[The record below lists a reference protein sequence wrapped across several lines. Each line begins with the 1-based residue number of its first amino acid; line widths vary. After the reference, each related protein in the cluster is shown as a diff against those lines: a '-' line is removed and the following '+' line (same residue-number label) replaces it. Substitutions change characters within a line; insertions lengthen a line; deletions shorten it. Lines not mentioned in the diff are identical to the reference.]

1 MGVVKRVRILDDAV
15 NTSKIAADTI
25 IAADID
31 ETAGYNFS
39 NTGNTFSAH
48 SLGKL
53 AMAGVRDVTGA
64 GASTAVGFQDLGGG
78 TFASAPIVVASPVG
92 PTSGTSCSVVSVS
105 ASSVNVYISHAS
117 SVNFV
122 AMTNPYS

>member
-1 MGVVKRVRILDDAV
+1 MGLAKRVRILDDAI
-15 NTSKIAADTI
+15 NTDKIAADTV

-31 ETAGYNFS
+31 ETAGFNFS

-48 SLGKL
+48 KLGKL

-78 TFASAPIVVASPVG
+78 TFAAAPIVTVSPVG

-105 ASSVNVYISHAS
+105 ASSADLYISHAS
-117 SVNFV
+117 SVNII
-122 AMTNPYS
+122 AMSNPYS